1 MHEGIE
7 RPFGW
12 EPNKYS
18 HDSFIVSCPKCKSFD
33 TIHVR
38 IYGHVYI
45 VEESGHYF
53 RRGDDIIHSPCDR
66 VCTNTGKRFLS
77 NLKVNGGML

>member
-1 MHEGIE
+1 MKHTYAFSGEPKRFSHEV
-7 RPFGW
+7 
-12 EPNKYS
+12 
-18 HDSFIVSCPKCKSFD
+18 FIVCCNRCKTFESLQ
-33 TIHVR
+33 VR
-38 IYGHVYI
+38 IYPGNVYI